1 MPGKADLLRAAC
13 GLVNDRT
20 RRILRSTSQAMVSGS
35 SIPEQCRQQVD
46 WCEKLGSPL
55 YSHLLSRCAEAYEDG
70 GLLRELLQ
78 PHEKDSE
85 ASVLPLRF
93 MGAVHRLVLEG
104 RAPGL
109 ARFYPSVGGTVDF
122 SEVWEA
128 FRVVLQEHT
137 DSLRRLIEQ
146 PVQTNEVG
154 RCGSLLGGF
163 GLTAER
169 TGLPLRLLEIG
180 SSAGL
185 NLRWDEYRYEWPGGS
200 WGNAASR
207 VRLENVFVDNAPF
220 LPSRINV
227 IERGGCDPAPVD
239 ITADSGRIT
248 LLSYIWPDQLDRM
261 HRLKA
266 AIEIARALPCV
277 IEKMHGAEWLK
288 GRLRNSF
295 VGAATIVFHSAV
307 WQYIS
312 EPEQHQ
318 IVTIIEDAGKSASK
332 DAPVAWLRMESVNK
346 RFEIRLRIYPGFEE
360 QVIATSRAHAPSV
373 LWLLKSQ

>member
-1 MPGKADLLRAAC
+1 MESVP
-13 GLVNDRT
+13 
-20 RRILRSTSQAMVSGS
+20 
-35 SIPEQCRQQVD
+35 SIPEQCRQQVA

-55 YSHLLSRCAEAYEDG
+55 YSHLLSKYAEAYEAG

-78 PHEKDSE
+78 PHEQDSE

-109 ARFYPSVGGTVDF
+109 ARFYPSAGGIVDF
-122 SEVWEA
+122 NEVWEA
-128 FRVVLQEHT
+128 FRVVLQEHR
-137 DSLRRLIEQ
+137 DSLRRLIKN

-163 GLTAER
+163 GLTAEH

-185 NLRWDEYRYEWPGGS
+185 NLRWDQYRYEWPGGS
-200 WGNAASR
+200 WGNPASP
-207 VRLENVFVDNAPF
+207 VRMENVFVDQAPF
-220 LPSRINV
+220 LPPTINV
-227 IERGGCDPAPVD
+227 MDRGGCDPSPVD
-239 ITADSGRIT
+239 INADSGRIT
-248 LLSYIWPDQLDRM
+248 LLSYIWADQL
-261 HRLKA
+261 HRIRRLEA

-277 IEKMHGAEWLK
+277 IEKMHGAEWLEA
-288 GRLRNSF
+288 RLRNSF
-295 VGAATIVFHSAV
+295 IGAATIVFHSAV

-312 EPEQHQ
+312 ESEQQQ
-318 IVTIIEDAGKSASK
+318 IVTIIEDAGTRASK
-332 DAPVAWLRMESVNK
+332 HAPVAWLRMEAVNN

-360 QVIATSRAHAPSV
+360 QIIATSRAHAPSV
-373 LWLLKSQ
+373 HWLLKSQGLA